1 MKKFILTISC
11 FFVIPIILLL
21 SIYYWTDPFKIL
33 KPFDI
38 NDVDATNREYM
49 STELFI
55 KNKDSIEYNSFIFG
69 SSRAGGFNTYTWKMY
84 LGDNA
89 RPYLFQAWSE
99 TLSGIYL
106 KLDFLDKNDI
116 NIDNA
121 ILLFDIPS
129 TFAKEQLPTEVLTL
143 KHYCFTN
150 TSHFQY
156 SMTQFYNFCQKPSLW
171 ISSIKKKINNTQ
183 IPYSADLITNDWEAK
198 NKDNYDYLPAQD
210 SLKSCSEKTRKTF
223 LYNHEKN
230 KNKPQKVSNQLIN
243 NEFLSILEDIKKILS
258 KHKTNYHIVISPAIC
273 SSNPRINQEDL
284 AIIENIFGKD
294 KVHNY
299 SECNDITND
308 YNNFSDPGHFGL
320 RAGYMIFEDIYK
332 NEVVIK

>member
-1 MKKFILTISC
+1 MKKFIITIAC
-11 FFVIPIILLL
+11 FLIVPIITLL

-38 NDVDATNREYM
+38 NDIDATNREYM
-49 STELFI
+49 SSELFFR
-55 KNKDSIEYNSFIFG
+55 NKDSIAYNSFIFG
-69 SSRAGGFNTYTWKMY
+69 SSRAGGFNTYTWKRY
-84 LGDNA
+84 LEEDA
-89 RPYLFQAWSE
+89 QPYLFQAWTE
-99 TLSGIYL
+99 TLTGIYL
-106 KLDFLDKNDI
+106 KLDYLDKNDI
-116 NIDNA
+116 NINNA

-129 TFAKEQLPTEVLTL
+129 TFASKQLPTEVLTL
-143 KHYCFTN
+143 KHYQFTN
-150 TSHFQY
+150 TNHFLY

-171 ISSIKKKINNTQ
+171 ISSIKKKISNTK

-198 NKDNYDYLPAQD
+198 NKDNYDYLPEQD

-230 KNKPQKVSNQLIN
+230 KNKPQKVGNQLIN
-243 NEFLSILEDIKKILS
+243 NEFLSILEDIKEILS

-284 AIIENIFGKD
+284 VIIEELFGKD

-299 SECNDITND
+299 SDCNDLTID

-320 RAGYMIFEDIYK
+320 RVGYLIFEDIYK
-332 NEVVIK
+332 NEAVIQ

>member
-1 MKKFILTISC
+1 MKKFIITIAC
-11 FFVIPIILLL
+11 FLIIPIITLL

-38 NDVDATNREYM
+38 NDIDATNREYM

-55 KNKDSIEYNSFIFG
+55 KNKESIKYNSFIFG

-84 LGDNA
+84 LEEDA
-89 RPYLFQAWSE
+89 QPYLFQAWSE
-99 TLSGIYL
+99 TLTGIYL
-106 KLDFLDKNDI
+106 KLDYLDKNDI
-116 NIDNA
+116 NINNA

-129 TFAKEQLPTEVLTL
+129 TFAREQLPTEVLTL
-143 KHYCFTN
+143 KHYQFTN
-150 TSHFQY
+150 TNHFLY

-171 ISSIKKKINNTQ
+171 ISSIKKKISNAK
-183 IPYSADLITNDWEAK
+183 IPYSADLVTNDWNPR
-198 NKDNYDYLPAQD
+198 NKENYDILPKQD
-210 SLKSCSEKTRKTF
+210 SLKSCSQKTRKTF
-223 LYNHEKN
+223 LYNHELN
-230 KNKPQKVSNQLIN
+230 KNKPQRVSNQLIN
-243 NEFLSILEDIKKILS
+243 NEFLSILEDIKEILS
-258 KHKTNYHIVISPAIC
+258 KHKTNYHIVISPTIC

-320 RAGYMIFEDIYK
+320 RVGYLIFEDIYK
-332 NEVVIK
+332 NDVVIK